1 MSVTSLHAL
10 LPEVDDAQ
18 RSVPWGLAPS
28 SRRRCFAAGQPGVA
42 DGLMLVDSERGEEEK
57 RKNPAPRRPRTFRPW
72 QTLVCIAGREGSE
85 FKLSVALGR
94 N

>member
-57 RKNPAPRRPRTFRPW
+57 RKKPGASSPQDIPT
-72 QTLVCIAGREGSE
+72 
-85 FKLSVALGR
+85 VADACLHCWT
-94 N
+94 

>member
-10 LPEVDDAQ
+10 LPEVDDAH
-18 RSVPWGLAPS
+18 RAVPWGLAPS

-57 RKNPAPRRPRTFRPW
+57 RKGGASSPQDIPTAADACLHCRT
-72 QTLVCIAGREGSE
+72 
-85 FKLSVALGR
+85 
-94 N
+94 